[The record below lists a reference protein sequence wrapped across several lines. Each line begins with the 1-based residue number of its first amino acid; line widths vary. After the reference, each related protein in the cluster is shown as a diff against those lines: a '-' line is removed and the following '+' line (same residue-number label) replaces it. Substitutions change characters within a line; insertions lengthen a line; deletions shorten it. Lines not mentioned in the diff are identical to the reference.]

1 MKISSIKINHLFE
14 PIGFDLDTIR
24 VDFKIEADQFIDV
37 QKQLIIKDAN
47 GIVYQTEPMPFD
59 NNYFIADFTLTPRTR
74 YSVNV
79 NLMLTDGSYIHK
91 ETFFETGKMDE
102 PFSAQWIANEN
113 KAIQN
118 TLFKKEITIE
128 KPILAA
134 RLYMTALGVYET
146 YINEQK
152 VGNEYLAPGQ
162 TAYDQWIQVQTYD
175 ITNHLTQGRHELLI
189 STADGW
195 YKGAYGFIEGQD
207 CIYGDQ
213 HRALAEYHIQ
223 YEDGST
229 EIIKTDNSWLTT
241 SGKVT
246 KSAIYY
252 GEDFDD
258 TIVISNWEPVQIL
271 DASYEQL
278 TDRLSLPLVEKEI
291 LSVQEVIQS
300 PKGETILDFGQ
311 NHAGIFTFYNREP
324 KGTKITLQVS
334 EILQDGNFYRENL
347 REARAAFEYISDG
360 IEKWVTPRFTYYGY
374 RYIKVEGLT
383 QSLNPDDFRA
393 TVIYSDMEST
403 GRIQTQN
410 KKVNRLFNNVI
421 WGQKSNFFDVPTDC
435 PQRDERLGWTG
446 DANVFSTTALF
457 NMDAFA
463 FYRKYLND
471 ITIEQKL
478 NQGRAPMYA
487 PSFGNPDGGG
497 AIWGDAITFIPWNTY
512 LATGDNSLLIE
523 YYDSM
528 KQWVDWITNNTKT
541 KNLWT
546 GCFQFGDWLAL
557 DGENPALPTGKTD
570 EDFIASI
577 YYHYS
582 AHIVA
587 ETAKMLD
594 LTTDANNYAS
604 LSDNIKTAI
613 QNEYISK
620 NGRLTIDTQTA
631 YALALQFELL
641 PKEQNTRVVNDMMA
655 RLHKDD
661 DHLKTG
667 FVGTPYL
674 NKMLSKFGQHKLA
687 TKIFLHEDY
696 PSWLYAVN
704 LGATTVWERWNSV
717 EPDGSMNPEG
727 MNSLNHYSIGAIMDW
742 AYQYV
747 LGIRNPQNG
756 YQTFDIAPEFD
767 YRLNQVSGYFDSPY
781 GKINIAYQ
789 IETNQDH
796 LIKLSIDIPFGST
809 ANIKLPRSQGTDIY
823 INQQVNT
830 AEHLLLDA
838 GHYDIEYIPQENY
851 IEHYSRDT
859 SVADIFKDSELVEQ
873 IDAIDPVLNF
883 FKKDTEALNGG
894 LGKMSLTKVNS
905 ILPFINISDD
915 HLEQIN
921 AILERTPILAQRK

>member
-1 MKISSIKINHLFE
+1 MNISSIKINHLIE
-14 PIGFDLDTIR
+14 PLGFDLNGIR
-24 VDFKIEADQFIDV
+24 IDFKVESDEFEQI
-37 QKQLIIKDAN
+37 QKQLIIKDAEQ
-47 GIVYQTEPMPFD
+47 IVYQTEHLPFD
-59 NNYFIADFTLTPRTR
+59 NNYFIADFALKPRTR
-74 YSVNV
+74 YNV
-79 NLMLTDGSYIHK
+79 TINLTLADGSHVHQN
-91 ETFFETGKMDE
+91 TFFETGKMNE
-102 PFSAQWIANEN
+102 PFTAKWIANQDKE
-113 KAIQN
+113 IQN
-118 TLFKKEITIE
+118 TLFKKEVIID
-128 KPILAA
+128 KPIAKA

-146 YINEQK
+146 YIDEQK

-162 TAYDQWIQVQTYD
+162 TAYDEWVQVQTYD
-175 ITNHLTQGRHELLI
+175 VTNQLTLGQHELLI

-195 YKGAYGFIEGQD
+195 YKGAYGFIAGKD

-213 HRALAEYHIQ
+213 HRALAEYHIE
-223 YEDGST
+223 YVDGST
-229 EIIKTDNSWLTT
+229 EIIQTDDSWLTT

-252 GEDFDD
+252 GEDLDD
-258 TIVISNWEPVQIL
+258 TIVVSNWEPVQIL

-291 LSVQEVIQS
+291 LSVKEVIQS

-334 EILQDGNFYRENL
+334 EILQDGNFYRDNL

-360 IEKWVTPRFTYYGY
+360 VEKWVTPRFTYYGY

-383 QSLNPDDFRA
+383 QSLNPDDFKA
-393 TVIYSDMEST
+393 KVIYSDMESI
-403 GRIQTQN
+403 GQIRTQN
-410 KKVNRLFNNVI
+410 EKVNRLFENVI

-446 DANVFSTTALF
+446 DANVFSTTALH

-463 FYRKYLND
+463 FYRKYLKD
-471 ITIEQKL
+471 IAIEQEL
-478 NQGRAPMYA
+478 NDGRAPMYA

-497 AIWGDAITFIPWNTY
+497 AIWGDAVTFIPWNTY

-528 KQWVDWITNNTKT
+528 KHWVDWITRNTKT

-557 DGENPALPTGKTD
+557 DGENPAMPTGKTD

-587 ETAKMLD
+587 ETAKMLN
-594 LTTDANNYAS
+594 LSAEAEHYAT
-604 LSDNIKTAI
+604 LSAAIKAAI
-613 QNEYISK
+613 QDEYISK

-641 PKEQNTRVVNDMMA
+641 PEEQNLRVVNDLMT

-717 EPDGSMNPEG
+717 EADGSMNPEG

-742 AYQYV
+742 GYQYV
-747 LGIRNPQNG
+747 LGIRNPHNG

-767 YRLNQVSGYFDSPY
+767 YRLSQVSGYFDSPY
-781 GKINIAYQ
+781 GKINVAYQ
-789 IETNQDH
+789 IETNKDH
-796 LIKLSIDIPFGST
+796 LIKLSIDVPFGSQ
-809 ANIKLPRSQGTDIY
+809 ANVVLPRSKESDIH
-823 INQQVNT
+823 INHQLHSGEQI
-830 AEHLLLDA
+830 LLNA
-838 GHYDIEYIPQENY
+838 GHYEIEYIPQENY
-851 IEHYSRDT
+851 IERYSRHT
-859 SVADIFKDSELVEQ
+859 SIVEIFADSELVQQ
-873 IDAIDPVLNF
+873 IDEIDPVLNF
-883 FKKDTEALNGG
+883 FKNDADALNGG

-905 ILPFINISDD
+905 ILPFINITDEN
-915 HLEQIN
+915 LEKIN
-921 AILERTPILAQRK
+921 VLLESTPILAQRK